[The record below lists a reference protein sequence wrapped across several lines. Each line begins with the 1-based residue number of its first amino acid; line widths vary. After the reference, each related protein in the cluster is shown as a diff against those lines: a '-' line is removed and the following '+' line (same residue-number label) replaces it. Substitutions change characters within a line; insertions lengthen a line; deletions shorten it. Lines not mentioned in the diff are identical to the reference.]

1 MFLSFAGLNIFF
13 KIWRTETENFLY
25 KQRTE
30 IEQFRAGKKKPIEQ
44 QAAGPSDK
52 MTVNFEGL
60 IKVLWR

>member
-1 MFLSFAGLNIFF
+1 MFLSFAGLNISL
-13 KIWRTETENFLY
+13 RYGTN
-25 KQRTE
+25 RTE

>member
-13 KIWRTETENFLY
+13 KIWN